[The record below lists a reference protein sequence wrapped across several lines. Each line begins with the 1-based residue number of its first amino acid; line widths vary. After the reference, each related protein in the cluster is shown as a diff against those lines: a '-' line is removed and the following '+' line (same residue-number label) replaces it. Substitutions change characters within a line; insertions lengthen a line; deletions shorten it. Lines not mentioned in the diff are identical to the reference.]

1 MKQSLD
7 GLTASQ
13 IAAGIATDIAAETQ
27 ALPLRNTGSE
37 RAVLRKY
44 AKKISGAQPELIF
57 EIASELMAAH
67 GFRWQ
72 AYELIGGHPGAF
84 RRVGPAELEAFGQGI
99 DSWWSV
105 DSFART
111 LSGPAWRNG
120 QVPDAFILAWA
131 YSPDLWWRR
140 AALVSTVAWNIRSKG
155 GTGDVPRT
163 LAVCRLLVADHEDMV
178 VKAMSW
184 ALRELVVH
192 DPEAVR
198 GFLREYAGI
207 LAARVKREVQ
217 NKLNSGLKNP
227 RKG

>member
-1 MKQSLD
+1 MYE
-7 GLTASQ
+7 LTASQ
-13 IAAGIATDIAAETQ
+13 IAAGIAAETQ
-27 ALPLRNTGSE
+27 ALSVRITGSE

-44 AKKISGAQPELIF
+44 AKKVSGAEPELIF
-57 EIASELMAAH
+57 EIVRELMGTH

-99 DSWWSV
+99 NSWWSV

-111 LSGPAWRNG
+111 LSGPAWRKG
-120 QVPDAFILAWA
+120 QAPDDLIFTWA
-131 YSPDLWWRR
+131 HSPDLWWRR
-140 AALVSTVAWNIRSKG
+140 AALVSTVAWNLRSKG

-178 VKAMSW
+178 LKAMSW

-198 GFLREYAGI
+198 GFLQEHAST

-217 NKLNSGLKNP
+217 NKLNSGVKNP
-227 RKG
+227 RKS

>member
-1 MKQSLD
+1 MKQPSD
-7 GLTASQ
+7 ELTASQ
-13 IAAGIATDIAAETQ
+13 IANDIVAETQ

-44 AKKISGAQPELIF
+44 AKKVRGAEPELIF
-57 EIASELMAAH
+57 EIARELMTTH

-72 AYELIGGHPGAF
+72 AYELIESHPGAF

-99 DSWWSV
+99 NSWWLV

-111 LSGPAWRNG
+111 LSGPAWHKG
-120 QVPDAFILAWA
+120 QVPDALIHTWA
-131 YSPDLWWRR
+131 RSPDLWWRR
-140 AALVSTVAWNIRSKG
+140 AALVSTVAWNLRSKG

-163 LAVCRLLVADHEDMV
+163 LAACRLLVADHEDMV

-198 GFLREYAGI
+198 GFLKEHAGI